1 MARPRHSNNDLEWRT
16 FNSEIR
22 AVAGAGEKPMLVGLA
37 VPFNRE
43 TVLIP
48 AGAMFEGSPEI
59 RESIS
64 PGAFTKSLRESEQWA
79 LWAHDAS
86 FVLGRKGNGTLRLS
100 ETTEGLVSEIDPPDT
115 ATVRDMVIAPIE
127 RGDVKGMSFRFWPL
141 REDTE
146 TREDGSVIVFRVR
159 EAGISEVSPTP
170 MPAYASTTISARSKQ
185 RIDEAIE
192 EFKQRRQAAEVQ
204 SAPGQ
209 TAHPEHADPTLEPTP
224 AIADHPETISA
235 PVEMRHLDRALML
248 RLEIEREEPLPI
260 AA

>member
-1 MARPRHSNNDLEWRT
+1 MARQRHNNNDLEWRT
-16 FNSEIR
+16 FSSEIR
-22 AVAGAGEKPMLVGLA
+22 AVQGAGEKPMLVGLA

-48 AGAMFEGSPEI
+48 SGAMFEGSPEI
-59 RESIS
+59 RESIM
-64 PGAFTKSLRESEQWA
+64 PGAFAKSLRESEQWA
-79 LWAHDAS
+79 LWAHDTS
-86 FVLGRKGNGTLRLS
+86 FVLGRKGNGTLRLT
-100 ETTEGLVSEIDPPDT
+100 ETPEGLASEIDPPDT

-127 RGDVKGMSFRFWPL
+127 RGDVKGMSFRFWAL

-146 TREDGSVIVFRVR
+146 TREDGNVIVFRVK

-170 MPAYASTTISARSKQ
+170 MPAYSSTTISARSQQ

-209 TAHPEHADPTLEPTP
+209 TAHPEHADPNPEATP
-224 AIADHPETISA
+224 AIADHPETTSA
-235 PVEMRHLDRALML
+235 PVEMRHLDDELNL
-248 RLEIEREEPLPI
+248 RLELAKRKHLRL